1 MSKPPSSP
9 LALEMHLVFSHKNS
23 ILFKLLR
30 LWAKATVCAVVLP
43 TIFFICVPL
52 SILVIPPLFIAFTW
66 AFFLCKILCF
76 LCPLRVLDI
85 MRFFRFCTTLI
96 LGSSSSSTSKADRND
111 DDEDK
116 MKELIAK
123 SLEDKPPQAMSVV
136 ELDPSEVPCF
146 YESDDH
152 DHEQEN
158 SKEENGKIG
167 MYEEEGSWQI
177 LVPKPALPKRKRDKH
192 SV

>member
-1 MSKPPSSP
+1 M
-9 LALEMHLVFSHKNS
+9 
-23 ILFKLLR
+23 
-30 LWAKATVCAVVLP
+30 
-43 TIFFICVPL
+43 
-52 SILVIPPLFIAFTW
+52 
-66 AFFLCKILCF
+66 
-76 LCPLRVLDI
+76 

-96 LGSSSSSTSKADRND
+96 LGGSSSSSTSKADRND
-111 DDEDK
+111 NDDDDK
-116 MKELIAK
+116 MNELIAK

-177 LVPKPALPKRKRDKH
+177 LVPKPTVPKRKRDKH

>member
-1 MSKPPSSP
+1 M
-9 LALEMHLVFSHKNS
+9 
-23 ILFKLLR
+23 
-30 LWAKATVCAVVLP
+30 
-43 TIFFICVPL
+43 
-52 SILVIPPLFIAFTW
+52 
-66 AFFLCKILCF
+66 
-76 LCPLRVLDI
+76 

-96 LGSSSSSTSKADRND
+96 LGSSSSSSSTSKADRNND
-111 DDEDK
+111 DDDK
-116 MKELIAK
+116 MNELIAK

-177 LVPKPALPKRKRDKH
+177 LVPKPAVPKRKRDKH